1 MPQKHKGPPQE
12 SIDSILLALS
22 RRDDIQPEM
31 LTRYFE
37 RLDKEWT
44 NGAREKVLNLLRSSD
59 PSAHAAA
66 LLILTQLATDFDLDE
81 LEDFVADP
89 TVSDAAKLS
98 LSPLLKELDSEMA
111 DEGIVEYL
119 NDPAGAMRQM
129 QMRLLEL
136 IGQSEMGVESV
147 LEDVTAMPL
156 ERRLAFINWL
166 GSSNDPRATHLLI
179 PLLES
184 QTSKVASAAI
194 EALEQLGP
202 VAMDQTIP
210 ALNYILAASSN
221 RALKQHARA
230 SLARLTMHASPGA
243 EDAAMSEARQ
253 HVLPPHEARISF
265 IDGSGSQLIMLAWKR
280 PDGLLKGMNV
290 LYQDQWGIKD
300 CYGIDE
306 VDVQHW
312 EELVVSL
319 DEQGF
324 TGFVVPFAYA
334 RALVLE
340 ARSLN
345 KRTRRKLPVAYA
357 VWRPLVES
365 EQVREG
371 HASGTRAVSTMLEA
385 QQPDQATIELA
396 RRGDELY
403 QISEFM
409 SWLYEPG
416 EALDPYITRYW
427 GENTPLDMLQAKRAR
442 KGAARKG
449 RQKEKKALLEELVT
463 EALKDLIDDK
473 WRMLHAARLRRQ
485 AALFDFIGRE
495 DEVSLMRAVSAVLQP
510 GAAVP
515 IEEQSFP
522 RAMMRLSIE
531 QGPLRM
537 MMESLT
543 TGKVGSLPVD
553 PFSDR

>member
-44 NGAREKVLNLLRSSD
+44 KGAREKVLNLLRSSD
-59 PSAHAAA
+59 SSAHAAA

-89 TVSDAAKLS
+89 TVSDTAKLS

-111 DEGIVEYL
+111 EEGIVEYL
-119 NDPAGAMRQM
+119 NDPAGAMKQM

-136 IGQSEMGVESV
+136 VGQSEMGVESV
-147 LEDVTAMPL
+147 LEDVTEMPL
-156 ERRLAFINWL
+156 ERRLAFISWL
-166 GSSNDPRATHLLI
+166 GSSNDPRAAHLLI

-184 QTSKVASAAI
+184 QASKIASAAI
-194 EALEQLGP
+194 EALEQLGSI
-202 VAMDQTIP
+202 AMDQTIP

-230 SLARLTMHASPGA
+230 SLGRLTMHASPGA

-253 HVLPPHEARISF
+253 HVLPPYEARISF

-306 VDVQHW
+306 IDAQHW

-340 ARSLN
+340 ARALN

-365 EQVREG
+365 EQIREG
-371 HASGTRAVSTMLEA
+371 HGDRSRAVPTMLEA
-385 QQPDQATIELA
+385 LQPDQAMTELA

-403 QISEFM
+403 KASEFM
-409 SWLYEPG
+409 SWLYEPV
-416 EALDPYITRYW
+416 EDIDPYIRRYW
-427 GENTPLDMLQAKRAR
+427 GETTPLDMVQAKHAR
-442 KGAARKG
+442 KGSARKG
-449 RQKEKKALLEELVT
+449 RQKEKRALLEELVG
-463 EALKDLIDDK
+463 EAVKTLIDDK
-473 WRMLHAARLRRQ
+473 WRLLYAARLRRQ

-495 DEVSLMRAVSAVLQP
+495 EEVSLMRAVSAVLQP
-510 GAAVP
+510 GSDIP
-515 IEEQSFP
+515 IEEQAFP
-522 RAMMRLSIE
+522 RIMMRLSIE
-531 QGPLRM
+531 QGPLRK
-537 MMESLT
+537 MMESLA
-543 TGKVGSLPVD
+543 TGKMGSLPVD
-553 PFSDR
+553 PFSDG

>member
-31 LTRYFE
+31 LARYFE

-44 NGAREKVLNLLRSSD
+44 NGAREKVLNLLRSND

-89 TVSDAAKLS
+89 TVSDASKLS

-136 IGQSEMGVESV
+136 VGQSEMGVESV
-147 LEDVTAMPL
+147 LEDVTSMPM
-156 ERRLAFINWL
+156 ERRLAFISWL
-166 GSSNDPRATHLLI
+166 GSSNDPRAAHLLI

-202 VAMDQTIP
+202 IAMDQTIP

-221 RALKQHARA
+221 RTLKQHARA
-230 SLARLTMHASPGA
+230 SLGRLTMHASPGA
-243 EDAAMSEARQ
+243 EDAAMNEARQ
-253 HVLPPHEARISF
+253 HMLPPHEARISF

-306 VDVQHW
+306 IDIQRW

-340 ARSLN
+340 ARALN
-345 KRTRRKLPVAYA
+345 KRTRRKVPVAYA
-357 VWRPLVES
+357 VWRPLVEG
-365 EQVREG
+365 ELQETG
-371 HASGTRAVSTMLEA
+371 NARAVSTMLEA
-385 QQPDQATIELA
+385 LQPDQATIELA

-427 GENTPLDMLQAKRAR
+427 GENTPLDMLQAKRVRKGTAR
-442 KGAARKG
+442 KGK
-449 RQKEKKALLEELVT
+449 QKEKKALLEELVT

-473 WRMLHAARLRRQ
+473 WRVLHSARLRRQ
-485 AALFDFIGRE
+485 ATLFDFIGRE
-495 DEVSLMRAVSAVLQP
+495 DDVALMRAVSAVLQSES
-510 GAAVP
+510 AVP

-522 RAMMRLSIE
+522 RALMRLSIE

-537 MMESLT
+537 MMESLS
-543 TGKVGSLPVD
+543 TGKIGSLPVD

>member
-44 NGAREKVLNLLRSSD
+44 KGAREKVLNLLRNSD

-81 LEDFVADP
+81 LEDFIADP
-89 TVSDAAKLS
+89 TVSDTAKLS

-136 IGQSEMGVESV
+136 VGQSEMGVESV
-147 LEDVTAMPL
+147 LEDVTEMPL
-156 ERRLAFINWL
+156 ERRLAFISWL
-166 GSSNDPRATHLLI
+166 GSSNDPRAAHLLI

-194 EALEQLGP
+194 EALEQLGSI
-202 VAMDQTIP
+202 AMDQTIP
-210 ALNYILAASSN
+210 ALNYLLAASSN

-230 SLARLTMHASPGA
+230 SLGRLTMHASPGA

-253 HVLPPHEARISF
+253 HVLPPYEARISF

-306 VDVQHW
+306 IDAQHW

-324 TGFVVPFAYA
+324 TGFVVPFSYA

-340 ARSLN
+340 ARALN

-365 EQVREG
+365 EQIREG
-371 HASGTRAVSTMLEA
+371 HGEISRTVPTMLEA
-385 QQPDQATIELA
+385 LQPDPATTELA
-396 RRGDELY
+396 QRGDELY
-403 QISEFM
+403 KASEFM
-409 SWLYEPG
+409 SWLYEPV
-416 EALDPYITRYW
+416 EDIDPYITRYW
-427 GENTPLDMLQAKRAR
+427 GESTPLDMVQAKRAR
-442 KGAARKG
+442 KGGARKG
-449 RQKEKKALLEELVT
+449 RQKEKRALLEELVG
-463 EALKDLIDDK
+463 EAVKTLVDDK
-473 WRMLHAARLRRQ
+473 WRTLYAARLRRQ

-495 DEVSLMRAVSAVLQP
+495 EEVSLMRAVSAVLQP
-510 GAAVP
+510 GSDIP
-515 IEEQSFP
+515 IEEQAFP
-522 RAMMRLSIE
+522 RIMMRLSIE
-531 QGPLRM
+531 QGPLRK
-537 MMESLT
+537 MMESLA
-543 TGKVGSLPVD
+543 TGKMGSLPVD
-553 PFSDR
+553 PFSGG

>member
-44 NGAREKVLNLLRSSD
+44 KGAREKVLNLLRSSD
-59 PSAHAAA
+59 SSAHAAA

-89 TVSDAAKLS
+89 TVSDTAKLS

-136 IGQSEMGVESV
+136 VGQSEMGVESV
-147 LEDVTAMPL
+147 LEDVTEMPL
-156 ERRLAFINWL
+156 ERRLAFISWL
-166 GSSNDPRATHLLI
+166 GSSNDPRAAHLLI

-184 QTSKVASAAI
+184 QTSKIASAAI
-194 EALEQLGP
+194 EALEQLGSI
-202 VAMDQTIP
+202 AMDQTIP

-230 SLARLTMHASPGA
+230 SLGRLTMHASPGA

-253 HVLPPHEARISF
+253 HVLPPYEARISF

-306 VDVQHW
+306 IDAQHW
-312 EELVVSL
+312 EELVVNL

-340 ARSLN
+340 ARALN
-345 KRTRRKLPVAYA
+345 KRTRRKLSVAYA

-365 EQVREG
+365 EQIREG
-371 HASGTRAVSTMLEA
+371 HGDRSRAVPTMLEA
-385 QQPDQATIELA
+385 LQPDQATTELA

-403 QISEFM
+403 KASEFM
-409 SWLYEPG
+409 SWLYEPV
-416 EALDPYITRYW
+416 EDIDPYIRRYW
-427 GENTPLDMLQAKRAR
+427 GETTPLDMVQAKHAR
-442 KGAARKG
+442 KGSARKG
-449 RQKEKKALLEELVT
+449 RQKEKRALLEELVG
-463 EALKDLIDDK
+463 EAVKTLIDDK
-473 WRMLHAARLRRQ
+473 WRLLYAARLRRQ

-495 DEVSLMRAVSAVLQP
+495 EEVSLMRAVSAVLQP
-510 GAAVP
+510 GSDIP
-515 IEEQSFP
+515 IEEQAFP
-522 RAMMRLSIE
+522 RIMMRLSIE
-531 QGPLRM
+531 QGPLRK
-537 MMESLT
+537 MMESLA
-543 TGKVGSLPVD
+543 TGKMGSLPVD
-553 PFSDR
+553 PFSDG